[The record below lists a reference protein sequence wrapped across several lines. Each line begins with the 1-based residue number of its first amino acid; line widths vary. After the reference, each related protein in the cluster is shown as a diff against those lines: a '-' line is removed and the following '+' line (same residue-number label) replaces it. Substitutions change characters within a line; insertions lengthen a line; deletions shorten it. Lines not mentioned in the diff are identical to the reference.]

1 MKKKAGTVLLAGGLI
16 CAVLLLKGVFS
27 GVDVR
32 QGIGSAGENR
42 SKFPEQEKTFFKEET
57 QPVCISADRYVYN
70 TLNDEEKQVYDEIL
84 SVMLGHEREIRVN
97 TLDIAVL
104 DRAYKSVCADYGNLF
119 WVSGYVY
126 TQYTR
131 GEELVGL
138 EFAPQYTM
146 TRRERERVQARIDER
161 TEKILSGIP
170 AEASDYEKAKYI
182 FDYLASNVDYDVGAV
197 ENQNIISVFLYGK
210 TVCQGYANATQ
221 YLLWEEGIESAVV
234 TGEANGEP
242 HAWNLARLDGEYYY
256 IDTTWGNSAYVESAA
271 DDHRFI
277 NYGYF
282 CITSGEI
289 GVSHNA
295 DDNIR
300 LPETSAV
307 QNNYYVRE
315 GKYFS
320 EWDPEAVG
328 SVLKAAYEEG
338 CAAVSVKFAREE
350 LYRQAKQ
357 YFMEEG
363 HIGDYCA
370 GLRNLYYME
379 DVQQRIL
386 TLYF

>member
-1 MKKKAGTVLLAGGLI
+1 MKKKAGAVFLAGGLI
-16 CAVLLLKGVFS
+16 CALLLFKG
-27 GVDVR
+27 GLPWAEVR
-32 QGIGSAGENR
+32 QGAGSPVENGAKL
-42 SKFPEQEKTFFKEET
+42 SAQEENLRKEEVRT
-57 QPVCISADRYVYN
+57 KSVSADRYVYS
-70 TLNDEEKQVYDEIL
+70 TLKDEEKRVYDEIL
-84 SVMLGHEREIRVN
+84 SVMLEHKKEIRVD

-104 DRAYKSVCADYGNLF
+104 DKAYKSVCADYGNLF

-138 EFAPQYTM
+138 DFAPQYTM
-146 TRRERERVQARIDER
+146 TRGERERFEAQIDEKVQR
-161 TEKILSGIP
+161 IIAEVP
-170 AEASDYEKAKYI
+170 AGASDYEKAKYI
-182 FDYLASNVDYDVGAV
+182 FDYLASRVDYDASVA

-221 YLLWEEGIESAVV
+221 YLLWKVGIQSAVV

-256 IDTTWGNSAYVESAA
+256 IDTTWGNSDYGEDTAEGRRYV
-271 DDHRFI
+271 

-282 CITSGEI
+282 CVTSEEI
-289 GVSHNA
+289 AASHNA
-295 DDNIR
+295 DHFIR
-300 LPETSAV
+300 LPESAAV

-320 EWDPEAVG
+320 EWDADAVG
-328 SVLKAAYEEG
+328 NVLKASYDAG
-338 CAAVSVKFAREE
+338 DAAVSVKFSQEE

-357 YFMEEG
+357 YFMDEG

-370 GLRNLYYME
+370 GLRDLCYME

-386 TLYF
+386 TVYF